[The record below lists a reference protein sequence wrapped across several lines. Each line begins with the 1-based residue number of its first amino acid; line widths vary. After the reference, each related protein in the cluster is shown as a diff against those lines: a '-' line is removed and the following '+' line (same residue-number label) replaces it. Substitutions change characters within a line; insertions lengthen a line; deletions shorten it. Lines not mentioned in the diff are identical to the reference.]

1 MIAGCLLALSLGGAG
16 VAAQAAVSAPTPVRL
31 NVVVTDPGGRRVA
44 TLGPKEFAVI
54 EDGDGRLPVDSA
66 AIAGGP
72 RLFAIFLDD
81 FHVGR
86 GVGAERV
93 REALA
98 RFVRDDLASTDQ
110 VVVLRPLDSLVDIRL
125 TETRTAALTAIA
137 AFEPRRGDYEARSD
151 FERSFIP
158 GDPVRVEAARARI
171 VTAGLRA
178 LIASLGQSAHARK
191 TLIVISEG
199 FVDGL
204 APGGE
209 EFAPSLVSVV
219 EAANRVNVA
228 IYTVNPAAPV
238 PASAGADAVGRDQA
252 ARRSFQALADDTG
265 GVSAPAALEPL
276 EALRDAVRD
285 SAGSYVVT
293 FTPSKADTGRLEP
306 ITVVVSRQDL
316 TVRAQKAV
324 GRRLP
329 PPTPS
334 VAVPS
339 FLSTYSAQR
348 PRRVSPLVRPWFG
361 MSQGAD
367 GKTSVSMVWEP
378 TERVPGDRAPIGR
391 PSTVALTV
399 TTLDGQ
405 PVFSGLV
412 SAAAT
417 GGVLPSRVAFDAA
430 PGPLLVEMSIQD
442 LAARVIDRD
451 VRDIVVT
458 GFTGPVSLGTT
469 EVFRTRTAREQQLI
483 VANPHATPTSS
494 RQFSRA
500 ERLLVRLPVVSAET
514 PLVSARLVSAFGTV
528 MRELPTSLAPGLQG
542 VYQFELPLA
551 SYAAGVYS
559 LEIVART
566 PAGNATD
573 RLPIRITP

>member
-1 MIAGCLLALSLGGAG
+1 MLAGCLLALSLGGAG
-16 VAAQAAVSAPTPVRL
+16 VPAQAAVAGPTPVRL
-31 NVVVTDPGGRRVA
+31 GVVVTDLGGRRVG
-44 TLGPKEFAVI
+44 TLGPKDFSVI
-54 EDGDGRLPVDSA
+54 EDGVGRLPVDSA
-66 AIAGGP
+66 EIAVGP

-81 FHVGR
+81 FHVGS
-86 GVGAERV
+86 GAAAERV

-98 RFVRDDLASTDQ
+98 RFVRHDLASTDQ
-110 VVVLRPLDSLVDIRL
+110 VVVLRPLDSLVDIRFA
-125 TETRTAALTAIA
+125 ETRTAALAAIA

-171 VTAGLRA
+171 STAGLRA
-178 LIASLGQSAHARK
+178 LISSLGQFAHARK

-199 FVDGL
+199 FADGL
-204 APGGE
+204 APGGG

-219 EAANRVNVA
+219 EAANRANVA
-228 IYTVNPAAPV
+228 IYTVNPTAPV
-238 PASAGADAVGRDQA
+238 PASAGADAVTRDQA

-265 GVSAPAALEPL
+265 GVSAQSALEPL

-285 SAGSYVVT
+285 SAGSYVVI

-306 ITVVVSRQDL
+306 VTVVVSREGL

-324 GRRLP
+324 GRRMP

-361 MSQGAD
+361 MSRGAN

-412 SAAAT
+412 SAATT
-417 GGVLPSRVAFDAA
+417 GGRLPSRVDFDAA

-458 GFTGPVSLGTT
+458 AFTGPVSLGTP

-483 VANPHATPTSS
+483 AANPHAPPSSS

-514 PLVSARLVSAFGTV
+514 PLVSATFVSAFGTV
-528 MRELPTSLAPGLQG
+528 MRELPTSPAPGLQG

-559 LEIVART
+559 LEIVVRT
-566 PAGNATD
+566 PAGSATEH
-573 RLPIRITP
+573 LPIRITP